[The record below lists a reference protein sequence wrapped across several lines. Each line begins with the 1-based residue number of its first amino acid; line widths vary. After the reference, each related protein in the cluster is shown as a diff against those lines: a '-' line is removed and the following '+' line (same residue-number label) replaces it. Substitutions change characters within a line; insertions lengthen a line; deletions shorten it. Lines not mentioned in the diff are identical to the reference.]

1 MAEETD
7 FLATHYLEIC
17 TFVNEYM
24 KRLTMSASKVLFT
37 QFTTHHKNI
46 NNKKWSQY

>member
-24 KRLTMSASKVLFT
+24 KRLTMSASNVLFT
-37 QFTTHHKNI
+37 QVTISTHYVNI
-46 NNKKWSQY
+46 TQIIDI

>member
-7 FLATHYLEIC
+7 FLATHYLEMC

-24 KRLTMSASKVLFT
+24 KRLTMHEMFYL
-37 QFTTHHKNI
+37 HKLQVQCI
-46 NNKKWSQY
+46 TLTLLESLIFG